1 MVLIQLYLHCISFV
15 ALNLGVPGQNS
26 NQGAPASLPY
36 EGFNPDSLLA
46 SNRTTTT
53 KIMSK
58 LPTPTNNYVVSA
70 MPTAANRPD
79 SPSKKKMIN
88 MTVPPTSLNSQQPKT
103 KPAPLS
109 LSNSHVLLSSHQS
122 TVGAT
127 TGNNSSG
134 TKSAFSVVVPPTS
147 TSCGKIPTEDGEMII
162 NRNMFLKDTSG
173 TIDVLHSIN
182 NSNNQFRV
190 VATSEPSTNNL
201 HWKQT
206 SSISE
211 AVTAALQNSCTNTS
225 GI

>member
-1 MVLIQLYLHCISFV
+1 MHCVYKLVFTLYIFV

-36 EGFNPDSLLA
+36 DGFNPDSLLA

-53 KIMSK
+53 KITSK

-70 MPTAANRPD
+70 MQAANRPD
-79 SPSKKKMIN
+79 SPNKKKMIN
-88 MTVPPTSLNSQQPKT
+88 MTVPPASLNNQQPKT

-122 TVGAT
+122 TT

-134 TKSAFSVVVPPTS
+134 AKSAFSVVVPPTS

-162 NRNMFLKDTSG
+162 NRNMFLKDASG
-173 TIDVLHSIN
+173 TTIDVLHSIN

-211 AVTAALQNSCTNTS
+211 AVTAAIQNSCTNTS